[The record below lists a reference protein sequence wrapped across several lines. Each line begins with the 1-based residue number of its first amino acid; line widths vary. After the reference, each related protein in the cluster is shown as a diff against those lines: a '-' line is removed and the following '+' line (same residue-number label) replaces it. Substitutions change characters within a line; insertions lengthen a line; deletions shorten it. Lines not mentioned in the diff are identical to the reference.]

1 MCLLILYWRMSSS
14 SVMLNSYLVLMDL
27 KTRYRLGDY
36 WSHTMKED
44 VTRTLEMCYLGQSP
58 QFGTKR
64 YGVTWKS
71 LLFSECFYQKKLLH
85 VFSNM
90 VMEYKNIAG
99 QAPTL
104 LLNPGARV
112 KVLDMSRRNVFSIA
126 LIYAWFLFFFFIFKL
141 LLTLLDM
148 ILCKEQHFQIYYT
161 MQ

>member
-1 MCLLILYWRMSSS
+1 MKSQERIIIKERVLSVALVVLSSS
-14 SVMLNSYLVLMDL
+14 SNSSFRM
-27 KTRYRLGDY
+27 
-36 WSHTMKED
+36 
-44 VTRTLEMCYLGQSP
+44 GQSP

>member
-1 MCLLILYWRMSSS
+1 M
-14 SVMLNSYLVLMDL
+14 
-27 KTRYRLGDY
+27 
-36 WSHTMKED
+36 
-44 VTRTLEMCYLGQSP
+44 GQSP

-71 LLFSECFYQKKLLH
+71 LLFFWVFLSKKLLH

-90 VMEYKNIAG
+90 VMEYKNIVG

-104 LLNPGARV
+104 FLNPGAWV

-126 LIYAWFLFFFFIFKL
+126 LIYAWFSFFFLIFKL
-141 LLTLLDM
+141 LLTLLDI

>member
-1 MCLLILYWRMSSS
+1 MMTP
-14 SVMLNSYLVLMDL
+14 M
-27 KTRYRLGDY
+27 
-36 WSHTMKED
+36 
-44 VTRTLEMCYLGQSP
+44 GQSP